1 MAVSTAV
8 NAYDYTEQ
16 PSNVDRLGN
25 MENSPGGGVI
35 LYAGSSGSA
44 SPSPGSPSSGYQTQS
59 PSSHSQPSSPEG
71 VSFQEIGALKQ
82 RGEPG
87 GGIPSPKMVFQFP
100 EVNNAPVAQITTV
113 SSPTYNHPTVAKR
126 PCGFT
131 GTFTKTGGMVL
142 LCKVCGDI
150 ASGFHYGVH
159 ACEGCKGFFRRSI
172 QQNIHYKMCVK
183 NENCLI
189 MRMNRNRC
197 QHCRFKK
204 CLSVGMSR
212 DAVRF
217 GRIPKREKQR
227 LLDEMQ
233 SYMNSLNESA
243 SMEMEVSPPPDAP
256 CSPQNQTNEGAGSIL
271 QSYRSNEKPLKMA
284 AGNGNPSA
292 SSFQSSAVQEPALS
306 HTTTQTQHSVQ
317 VEQANLTTNYHVPAN
332 FSVAP
337 TSTESSTNTNVDN
350 SKYTFSSNQNQ
361 CPINGNISSH
371 AYAANKNS
379 FPANDPNQNQCP
391 WKLNG
396 GAKVLACPLNSCP
409 VAPASRS
416 SQEVWE
422 SFSQCFTPAVKE
434 VVEFAKSIPGF
445 QSLSQHDQVMLLKSG
460 TFQVLMV
467 RFCSLFDPK
476 ERTVTFLNG
485 QTYSLGSLRALG
497 MGSLLDSMFD
507 FSEKLGSLG
516 LEPDEMALFMAVVLV
531 SADRSGIVEVG
542 AVEQLQENLIKAL
555 RSLITSRRPDDSTLF
570 PKLLLRLPDLRTLN
584 NQHSDKLLA
593 FRIDP

>member
-1 MAVSTAV
+1 MKADDCSTLQLSTSLCLC
-8 NAYDYTEQ
+8 TEFWTLCAL
-16 PSNVDRLGN
+16 S
-25 MENSPGGGVI
+25 GGVI

-87 GGIPSPKMVFQFP
+87 GGTPSPKMVFQFP
-100 EVNNAPVAQITTV
+100 EVNSAPVAQIMTV

-256 CSPQNQTNEGAGSIL
+256 CSPQNQTSEGAGSIM
-271 QSYRSNEKPLKMA
+271 QSYHGNEKPLKMA
-284 AGNGNPSA
+284 AGNGNLGA
-292 SSFQSSAVQEPALS
+292 SSFQNSAAQEPALL
-306 HTTTQTQHSVQ
+306 HATAQTQHAVQ
-317 VEQANLTTNYHVPAN
+317 VEQANLTANYHVPPN
-332 FSVAP
+332 FPVPP
-337 TSTESSTNTNVDN
+337 TGSESTTNANVDN
-350 SKYTFSSNQNQ
+350 AKYTFSSNQNQ
-361 CPINGNISSH
+361 CPVSGNMSSQG
-371 AYAANKNS
+371 YAANQNS
-379 FPANDPNQNQCP
+379 FPARESSNQNQCP

-445 QSLSQHDQVMLLKSG
+445 QNLSQHDQVMLLKSG

-485 QTYSLGSLRALG
+485 HTYSLASLRALG